1 MFKHI
6 FIFSFTTAL
15 VLSFYTLFSGSFISQ
30 SFAQTASPSD
40 GASSGTDNVP
50 SSQAPIEPARDP
62 NPDANFST
70 DLVTSYRVNEGG
82 RTRVEHTITITN
94 LKPLFTVSQY
104 ALQVNSANITDVR
117 VYKGLPSQANET
129 NQANQIQFQTVSTDS
144 FSNVALDFDDQIV
157 GEGKQRI
164 FTISYTDPDA
174 AIISGQVLEL
184 AVPRIQN
191 KSAYDSYTVH
201 LITPIKYGTP
211 SKVNPAQ
218 HSSQL
223 TEEGF
228 KTTFSTDLRQVI
240 SQGLGGN
247 SGEPTQAHFDGVNAI
262 FGSEQIFDIAL
273 QYHLENTHSSVRL
286 AQIALPPDT
295 QYQRLV
301 YSKLEPMATE
311 IEQDADGNWIA
322 TYRVPANSTIQVRAE
337 IQAQLTLEPDTSVQV
352 PQPIAAHTQAN
363 DYWPINS
370 NLVRQYAAEHTTAR
384 DIYTFTTE
392 TLSYDYDRATAG
404 NLRLG
409 AEAILKNP
417 LQALCQEFTDVFISL
432 ARANSIPAR
441 RLTGYAHT
449 ENRTL
454 RPLSFV
460 EDVLHSWPEYFNSE
474 TGTWT
479 PVDPTWGNTSGGIN
493 YFDQL
498 DLNHIVF
505 AINGESSQRPYP
517 AGSYKLTESESKD
530 VEVSFG
536 TLFSLPE
543 AALTFNS
550 QNGPTSW
557 LPFLQ
562 TPQILISNQTG
573 AAQYAQKIELTSD
586 DPEVSIWSVDQEEA
600 RSEQVK
606 NIEIRTLLPFETE
619 KKDIVVLDTK
629 RLIPG
634 RGTIYITH
642 LQNQDTNDNQRT
654 PISTIIYPYYW
665 RWFFNPFVVVGVVIG
680 GVGLAVI
687 TGSVLVLKQKN
698 WKPVTNGFT
707 KLSSLVRRESKKPQ
721 K

>member
-6 FIFSFTTAL
+6 FTFSISAL
-15 VLSFYTLFSGSFISQ
+15 FVLSLVSAMLVQPSY
-30 SFAQTASPSD
+30 AQTTPTVAEPTRNPSPDS
-40 GASSGTDNVP
+40 
-50 SSQAPIEPARDP
+50 
-62 NPDANFST
+62 NFST
-70 DLVTSYRVNEGG
+70 DLVTTYRVNEGG
-82 RTRVEHTITITN
+82 RTRVEHTVTITN
-94 LKPLFTVSQY
+94 LKPLFTVSRY
-104 ALQVNSANITDVR
+104 ALQVNTANISDVR
-117 VYKGLPSQANET
+117 VYKGLPSQTNET
-129 NQANQIQFQTVSTDS
+129 NEASQIQFQTVSTDS
-144 FSNVALDFDDQIV
+144 FSNIALDFSDQIV
-157 GEGKQRI
+157 GQGKQRI
-164 FTISYTDPDA
+164 FTISYTDPDS

-201 LITPIKYGTP
+201 LITPIRYGTP
-211 SKVNPAQ
+211 SKVNPTQ

-228 KTTFSTDLRQVI
+228 KTTFSTDPRQVSTI
-240 SQGLGGN
+240 GLSGR
-247 SGEPTQAHFDGVNAI
+247 SGEATQAHFEGVNAI
-262 FGSEQIFDIAL
+262 FGSEQLFDITL
-273 QYHLENTHSSVRL
+273 QYHLENTHSAVRL
-286 AQIALPPDT
+286 AQVALPPDT
-295 QYQRLV
+295 QYQRLI
-301 YSKLEPMATE
+301 YSQLDPMPAE
-311 IEQDADGNWIA
+311 IEQDKDGNWIA
-322 TYRVPANSTIQVRAE
+322 TYRVPANSTLLVRAE
-337 IQAQLTLEPDTSVQV
+337 IQAKLTLEPDTSVSV
-352 PQPIAAHTQAN
+352 PQPISAHIQSN

-370 NLVRQYAAEHTTAR
+370 SLIREYAKEHTTPR

-392 TLSYDYDRATAG
+392 TLSYDYERATAG

-417 LQALCQEFTDVFISL
+417 IQALCQEFTDVFISL
-432 ARANSIPAR
+432 ARANNIPAR

-474 TGTWT
+474 TGHWT

-530 VEVSFG
+530 VEISFG
-536 TLFSLPE
+536 TIFSLPE
-543 AALTFNS
+543 AALTFDS
-550 QNGPTSW
+550 YTGPSSW

-573 AAQYAQKIELTSD
+573 AAQYAQIIELTSD
-586 DPEVSIWSVDQEEA
+586 DPQVSIWSVDQEEA

-606 NIEIRTLLPFETE
+606 NIKIDTILPFETE
-619 KKDIVVLDTK
+619 KKDIVVLDTQ

-634 RGTIYITH
+634 QGTIHITH
-642 LQNQDTNDNQRT
+642 LQNQDTNENKT
-654 PISTIIYPYYW
+654 TTVTTIIYPYFW
-665 RWFFNPFVVVGVVIG
+665 RWFFNPFVVVGVVVG
-680 GVGLAVI
+680 SVGLAVF

-698 WKPVTNGFT
+698 WKPLTNGFK
-707 KLSSLVRRESKKPQ
+707 KLSGLIRRESKKP
-721 K
+721 